1 MDKPISLHLCQGQL
15 DSPSSAPEAFLVL
28 QDSKVWV
35 SDCYSCD
42 QYKDQ
47 TWTSPEPISNSL
59 LGWSVQA
66 SGAFTASWGKS
77 GILNRGKSFEIP
89 LRSLPMFRLG

>member
-47 TWTSPEPISNSL
+47 TWTSPEPIQQPPRMERSGFRGIHSI
-59 LGWSVQA
+59 LGKIWH
-66 SGAFTASWGKS
+66 
-77 GILNRGKSFEIP
+77 LE
-89 LRSLPMFRLG
+89 